1 MKGVTL
7 DQLRTFCD
15 VAALGSFSAAA
26 ERAGLT
32 QPAVSL
38 QIRMLERRLG
48 VRLIERLGRR
58 AQPTPAG
65 RDLLLHAGRIGDE
78 FAEAL
83 AALAPHRAGTV
94 GRVRIGTGA
103 TACIYLLPSLL
114 RALRRRLPGLE
125 ITVETGNT
133 DVILDRLAANALDVA
148 LATLPISGRSFHLG
162 PVYEDELVAVAPPG
176 TALPPRVGAALL
188 ADKPLVLYEA
198 GGSTRRVIDRWF
210 ARAGRTPKP
219 VMELG
224 SVEAIKELVGAGL
237 GWAVLPRLAVSA
249 AEGRG
254 RVVVRPLSPRL
265 SRTLAVVLRRDKRL
279 DRGLRAVV
287 DALSGLASD
296 GVSAP
301 ARRPR
306 GAAPRT
312 GG

>member
-15 VAALGSFSAAA
+15 VATLGSFSAAA

-38 QIRMLERRLG
+38 QIRTLERRLG

-58 AQPTPAG
+58 AQPTAAG
-65 RDLLLHAGRIGDE
+65 SDLLVHASRIGDE
-78 FAEAL
+78 LAAAV
-83 AALAPHRAGTV
+83 AALAPHRAGTA

-103 TACIYLLPSLL
+103 TACIYLLPPVL

-125 ITVETGNT
+125 LTVETGNT
-133 DVILDRLAANALDVA
+133 ADILDRLAANALDVA
-148 LATLPISGRSFHLG
+148 LATLPIAGRNFQVT
-162 PVYEDELVAVAPPG
+162 PVYADELVAVAPPDA
-176 TALPPRVGAALL
+176 ALPPRFGAAAL

-198 GGSTRRVIDRWF
+198 GGNTRRVIDRWF

-237 GWAVLPRLAVSA
+237 GFAVLPRLAVAA
-249 AEGRG
+249 AEARG
-254 RVVVRPLSPRL
+254 QIAMRPLSPRL
-265 SRTLAVVLRRDKRL
+265 TRSLGVVLRRDKRL

-287 DALSGLASD
+287 EALSDLSPTSADAGPRRASAA
-296 GVSAP
+296 GRRAP
-301 ARRPR
+301 
-306 GAAPRT
+306 
-312 GG
+312 